1 MLSELYTLHESLIRC
16 GIVPEKSDTWI
27 TYHKKADGFVVGL
40 DAEGKVNRIEFL
52 PKQRMATV
60 WKAAPSNHH
69 SFPALNLKVPVLQ
82 PSESVAS
89 IRAALKG
96 KKGKERVEQVKAI
109 CNASA
114 LCPHG
119 KEQSIDQY
127 LQNFSNRL
135 TAFPEKL
142 DLIIR
147 PVLDADCIVLD
158 LLNRV
163 QKIRNQSGQFLRQL
177 SDLAINASIDG
188 RLDSWELVERL
199 LIGMW
204 DEKENTYKS
213 LDIPIVLDVDNYSD
227 FSFRIF
233 DGIVKKQVND
243 ALFQHK
249 EVGIGQ
255 GVCSLSGVGGEL
267 EYDKF
272 PQPKLPILG
281 PSYLYSMNKDAKCH
295 TRYGRIS
302 TASYPVNRELA
313 VELQNSLL
321 FITANEREGK
331 TWCSV
336 PGSSKKERDLLI
348 VYLEKMPVN
357 DIDFG
362 FLGEQENMEGEFEAS
377 AKQVCEALRGN
388 PVVSPDDELRIFVLK
403 SVDKARRQVL
413 FNSVFS
419 VSNIIEGNELWLKGA
434 ANHPLFSLTIPLKK
448 GEKAKALP
456 PFCPSPSDV
465 MRLFHFQF
473 IRNGQEKSEV
483 HGCRLSDVYDLIF
496 ADSALSKN
504 LCIKFLKLVL
514 RQVHPL
520 FIGIGGALHLG
531 QVNDNHQYGLD
542 KYSIESKK
550 TTLISV
556 SLVAI
561 LLYKLG
567 FKKEDYMNEIAFQVG
582 RILSLVDTL
591 HKEYSKEVRGDI
603 PNQLLGNSMMKT
615 ALDNPQR
622 ALARLNQRLLVY
634 KAWVD
639 KGGEEARLAK
649 WAVGEIGK
657 IASNLENCDLDI
669 RLDDIGQAKMLLGY
683 LARYENQNK
692 GEEYATDNKE

>member
-1 MLSELYTLHESLIRC
+1 MLSELYTLHESLRRC

-27 TYHKKADGFVVGL
+27 TYHKKEDGFVVGL
-40 DAEGKVNRIEFL
+40 DEEGEVKRIEYL
-52 PKQRMATV
+52 PKQRMAEV

-69 SFPALNLKVPVLQ
+69 SFPALNLKVPVWQ
-82 PSESVAS
+82 PSESVES
-89 IRAALKG
+89 IRASLKG
-96 KKGKERVEQVKAI
+96 KKGKVRVEQVKAI

-119 KEQSIDQY
+119 KGQSLDQY
-127 LQNFSNRL
+127 LQNFSKRL
-135 TAFPEKL
+135 TAFPKEL

-177 SDLAINASIDG
+177 SELAINASLDG

-199 LIGMW
+199 LLGMW
-204 DEKENTYKS
+204 DEKENNYKS
-213 LDIPIVLDVDNYSD
+213 FDIPIVLDVDNYSD

-233 DGIVKKQVND
+233 DGLVKKQVND

-249 EVGIGQ
+249 GVGIGQ
-255 GVCSLSGVGGEL
+255 GVCALSGESGEL
-267 EYDKF
+267 ENDKF

-302 TASYPVNRELA
+302 TASYPVNKELA

-336 PGSSKKERDLLI
+336 PGSSKKERDILI
-348 VYLEKMPVN
+348 AYLEKMPVN
-357 DIDFG
+357 DIDFS

-388 PVVSPDDELRIFVLK
+388 PMISADDELRIFVLK

-419 VSNIIEGNELWLKGA
+419 VSKIINGNELWLKGA
-434 ANHPLFSLTIPLKK
+434 TNHPLFSLTIPLKK
-448 GEKAKALP
+448 GEKAKALA
-456 PFCPSPSDV
+456 PFCPSPSAV
-465 MRLFHFQF
+465 MRFFHFQW

-483 HGCRLSDVYDLIF
+483 HGCRLSDVFDLMF
-496 ADSALSKN
+496 ADSELSKK

-520 FIGIGGALHLG
+520 LIGVGGALHLG
-531 QVNDNHQYGLD
+531 QVNRNVQYSLD

-550 TTLISV
+550 ATLVAVSLIS
-556 SLVAI
+556 I

-567 FKKEDYMNEIAFQVG
+567 FKKEDYMNEIAFQIG

-591 HKEYSKEVRGDI
+591 HREYSKVVRDDI

-649 WAVGEIGK
+649 WAVGEMGK
-657 IASNLENCDLDI
+657 IARGLENCDLDI

-692 GEEYATDNKE
+692 GEEYATDFKE

>member
-1 MLSELYTLHESLIRC
+1 M
-16 GIVPEKSDTWI
+16 
-27 TYHKKADGFVVGL
+27 
-40 DAEGKVNRIEFL
+40 
-52 PKQRMATV
+52 
-60 WKAAPSNHH
+60 
-69 SFPALNLKVPVLQ
+69 
-82 PSESVAS
+82 
-89 IRAALKG
+89 
-96 KKGKERVEQVKAI
+96 
-109 CNASA
+109 
-114 LCPHG
+114 
-119 KEQSIDQY
+119 
-127 LQNFSNRL
+127 
-135 TAFPEKL
+135 
-142 DLIIR
+142 
-147 PVLDADCIVLD
+147 D

-388 PVVSPDDELRIFVLK
+388 PVISTDDELRIFVLK

-419 VSNIIEGNELWLKGA
+419 VLKIIDGNELWLKGA
-434 ANHPLFSLTIPLKK
+434 SNHPPFSLTVSLSK
-448 GEKAKALP
+448 GERAKAIAPL
-456 PFCPSPSDV
+456 CPSPSDV
-465 MRLFHFQF
+465 MRLFHFQW
-473 IRNGQEKSEV
+473 IRNGLERSEV
-483 HGCRLSDVYDLIF
+483 HGCRLSDVYELMF
-496 ADSALSKN
+496 NDSEPSKKR
-504 LCIKFLKLVL
+504 CIEFLKLML
-514 RQVHPL
+514 RQVQPL
-520 FIGIGGALHLG
+520 LIGIGGAIHLG
-531 QVNDNHQYGLD
+531 QVNRNVQYSLD

-550 TTLISV
+550 ATLAAVGLIS
-556 SLVAI
+556 I

-567 FKKEDYMNEIAFQVG
+567 FKKEDYMNDIAFQIG

-591 HKEYSKEVRGDI
+591 HREYSKVVRGDI

-615 ALDNPQR
+615 ALDNPQK
-622 ALARLNQRLLVY
+622 ALARVSQRLLVY

-639 KGGEEARLAK
+639 KDGEEAKLAR
-649 WAVGEIGK
+649 WAVGEMGK
-657 IASNLENCDLDI
+657 ITHGLEHCDLDM

-692 GEEYATDNKE
+692 GEEYATDDKE